1 MRRLEVEHYSSLK
14 NAGID
19 VIASCVDKIEKL
31 KVTAGDVT
39 LNVQVILSD
48 ALSSRTTLVSLR
60 KLYC

>member
-14 NAGID
+14 NTGID
-19 VIASCVDKIEKL
+19 VIASCVDKIEEL
-31 KVTAGDVT
+31 KVNAGDVT